1 MGISER
7 KEREKLEMRELIL
20 KAATA
25 MFIEEGYEKTSLRNI
40 AEKIEYSP
48 ATIYLYFKDK
58 DELFFAIHQLG
69 FEKLLHKMMPVVA
82 IENPLERL
90 RELGRIYIDFGLT
103 HPEYYD
109 LMFIMRAPI
118 NALKEMNGD
127 DGCWQ
132 DGDNTMKFLES
143 ILQECIDKGLTRS
156 TDKETL
162 SMYTWATVHGM
173 VSLHIRER
181 YSILE
186 IDEQEI
192 KARMLATVDLM
203 VENIKK

>member
-1 MGISER
+1 
-7 KEREKLEMRELIL
+7 MRELIL

-69 FEKLLHKMMPVVA
+69 FEKLLHKMIPVA
-82 IENPLERL
+82 KIENPLDRL
-90 RELGRIYIDFGLT
+90 RELGRIYIDFGIK

-118 NALKEMNGD
+118 NALKEKNGT

-132 DGDNTMKFLES
+132 EGDNTLSFLNS
-143 ILQECIDKGLTRS
+143 IIQECIDKGLTRNN
-156 TDKETL
+156 DLETL

-186 IDEQEI
+186 IDEKAI
-192 KARMLATVDLM
+192 KARMMATLDLM
-203 VENIKK
+203 VDSIRK